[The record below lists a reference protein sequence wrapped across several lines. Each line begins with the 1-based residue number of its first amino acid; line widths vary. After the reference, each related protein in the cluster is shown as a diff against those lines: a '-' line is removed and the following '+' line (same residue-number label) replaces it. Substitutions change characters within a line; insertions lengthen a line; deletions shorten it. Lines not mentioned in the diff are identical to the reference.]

1 MGCEI
6 KGDTSMRKFVYSM
19 MAVGLG
25 TAAIASSV
33 AVADSSNAALH
44 IRGTEC
50 EVFDGNGNNQ
60 FVPYHELRNNNHVE
74 VVCRGRVPNDTGTTV
89 QYDTNST
96 GLQYEC
102 GSGTVST
109 SWHETV
115 SASGESTT
123 KITCLPN
130 R

>member
-1 MGCEI
+1 
-6 KGDTSMRKFVYSM
+6 MRKFVYSM

-33 AVADSSNAALH
+33 ALADSSNAALH

-50 EVFDGNGNNQ
+50 EVFDGNGNNRW
-60 FVPYHELRNNNHVE
+60 VPYDEVVNNNHGE
-74 VVCRGRVPNDTGTTV
+74 LICSGRVPNDAGVTV
-89 QYDTNST
+89 HYDSNGT

-102 GSGTVST
+102 AVGTVST

-115 SASGESTT
+115 SASGQATV
-123 KITCLPN
+123 KVICLSN